1 MKIHYIVAFYLGDR
15 LTKSCDILLKKDRY
29 HYVKKHIE
37 NLNKYKIDDITQA
50 TFVIASYDN
59 KIDEGVKKIIEEH
72 FCKIPIK
79 LIYMKNGG
87 GSYTAWGKAIHEV
100 LKEDF
105 DYHFLIEDDYVPVA
119 DYFYKP
125 FVDRCSPNTAY
136 VCQYWNDNHASVSNG
151 LFSDKVAKDLKNS
164 FGSVFDC
171 INNRDDWNGQ
181 VLNQISFL
189 NFAKQAGYKFADVSK
204 YCHPFLERENFIK
217 VFGNKYGK
225 VLLAPE
231 STVDWVDGMKEA
243 KGYTFK
249 KELSEENIMSMN
261 KIRNHRA
268 KNFSKDPTI
277 YTNKE
282 AEEYFA
288 KTKKSTCVLFDDNLV
303 VGYLGYAVNKGV
315 LTIRPHIIFRWD
327 GKTYWSLF
335 NDIIKDIAD
344 IMKTEKV
351 LVEFASVNTEMIES
365 FTKRLLFTQEYVKKD
380 AIEREGKKED
390 IIGLS
395 LLIEK
400 STIS

>member
-15 LTKSCDILLKKDRY
+15 LTKSCDVLLKKDRY

-50 TFVIASYDN
+50 TFVIASYDK
-59 KIDEGVKKIIEEH
+59 KIDEGVKKIIEE
-72 FCKIPIK
+72 FPCKIPIK
-79 LIYMKNGG
+79 LLYIKNGG
-87 GSYTAWGKAIHEV
+87 GSYTAWGKAIQEV

-105 DYHFLIEDDYVPVA
+105 DYHFLVEDDYVPVA

-125 FVDRCSPNTAY
+125 FVERCGPNTAY
-136 VCQYWNDNHASVSNG
+136 VCQFWIDNHASVSNG
-151 LFSDKVAKDLKNS
+151 LFSDKVAKDLKNK

-171 INNRDDWNGQ
+171 INDRADWPGM

-189 NFAKQAGYKFADVSK
+189 NFAKTAGYEFADVSK

-231 STVDWVDGMKEA
+231 SSVDWVDGMKEA
-243 KGYTFK
+243 KGYSFT

-268 KNFSKDPTI
+268 KNYSKDPTN
-277 YTNKE
+277 YSDVD
-282 AEEYFA
+282 AEKYFE
-288 KTKKSTCVLFDDNLV
+288 KTKRSTCVLFDDNQIA
-303 VGYLGYAVNKGV
+303 GYIGYTAKDDV
-315 LTIRPHIIFRWD
+315 LTIRPHIAFRWD
-327 GKTYWSLF
+327 GKTYWALL
-335 NDIIKDIAD
+335 DDVIKDIAVTMETKK
-344 IMKTEKV
+344 I
-351 LVEFASVNTEMIES
+351 LVEFAAANVDMIEA
-365 FTKRLLFTQEYVKKD
+365 FTKRLLFSKEYVKKD
-380 AIEREGKKED
+380 AIERGGKKED

-395 LLIEK
+395 LLAEK
-400 STIS
+400 RTIS